1 MFTFLIKS
9 AVIVGTVGLLAGCG
23 EIVTPINDTVV
34 PSPIVPSPTIITT
47 QPVAKNVTNV
57 PTATAVA
64 MPMTSV
70 PPAMQLAAVP
80 LMETEQLTVPMYQNY
95 TPGLYTSLKG
105 KKPFVLFFHAPWC
118 HICKR
123 MEQEIKSDLAN
134 FPLGTVILKTDYD
147 TEVALKKTWKI
158 QLQSTIV
165 VLDANGDSIFKGTDP
180 SITEIKEHIT
190 QSLK

>member
-1 MFTFLIKS
+1 MFTFLTKS
-9 AVIVGTVGLLAGCG
+9 AVIVGTVALLTACG
-23 EIVTPINDTVV
+23 EIATPIND
-34 PSPIVPSPTIITT
+34 PAIPSPTIMTSL
-47 QPVAKNVTNV
+47 PVAKIVTNV
-57 PTATAVA
+57 PAATAVA
-64 MPMTSV
+64 MPSASV
-70 PPAMQLAAVP
+70 PPVMQQAAVP
-80 LMETEQLTVPMYQNY
+80 LMVTEQLMVPVYQNY
-95 TPGLYTSLKG
+95 TPALYSSLKG

-123 MEQEIKSDLAN
+123 MEQEIKADLAN

-147 TEVALKKTWKI
+147 TEVALKKTWKV

-180 SITEIKEHIT
+180 SIPEIKEHII